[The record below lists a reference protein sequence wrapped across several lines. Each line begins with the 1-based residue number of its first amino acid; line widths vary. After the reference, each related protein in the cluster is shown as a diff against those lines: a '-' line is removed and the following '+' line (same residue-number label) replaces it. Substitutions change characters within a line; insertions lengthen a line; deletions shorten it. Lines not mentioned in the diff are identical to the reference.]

1 MTELDVMRRAKMY
14 MEKLAQGI
22 DPITDQKV
30 SADSEL
36 NNARLARCFGY
47 VADVLGQVIANGGYV
62 GAKPK
67 LNPFRITPE
76 QLARIRISPEGIRVT
91 QIVELIA
98 EGIGDPLMKKM
109 KTTLITDWLMEQGFL
124 EKRENAEGKSVRM
137 PTEKGA
143 QLGIFVQQRQ
153 GLYGPYDAVYYNTN
167 AQRFVLSHL
176 WEILQRE
183 ENRGQNR

>member
-76 QLARIRISPEGIRVT
+76 QLARVRLSPESVQVT
-91 QIVELIA
+91 QIVDMIA
-98 EGIGDPLMKKM
+98 EGIGDPLMRKM

-124 EKRENAEGKSVRM
+124 EKRVNAEGKSVRM

-153 GLYGPYDAVYYNTN
+153 GLYGPYDAVYYNVD